1 MLNYKYYY
9 TLQMA
14 TLRTI
19 DIEGKCVKLAQHDI
33 MTLNTSTMFNGQKLL
48 HPFVTKTITKE
59 ITKQGKGN
67 KQIIQTVTDMVYT
80 PEITPDALYDLQHA
94 VRFDMKHDG
103 SCGFLLWDVD
113 KKEFIPYARYD
124 VKKQNSTFPD
134 VPKDGIPCESMPTDP
149 DATHW
154 PHFVPCSSKP
164 KDYKWYLHAFEQ
176 AKKSGKLDRL
186 SNSFTVEYMG
196 KKFNYKPCDGVEQ
209 DAVIVPHG
217 LVTLDIPVEL
227 RTYDGFKK
235 IMEAF
240 PFMEGIIIRG
250 KEKLWKVRRELF
262 SNEDIKLKWPSGS
275 TEKISE
281 LVMFA

>member
-113 KKEFIPYARYD
+113 EKEFIPYARYD
-124 VKKQNSTFPD
+124 VKKQNSTFP
-134 VPKDGIPCESMPTDP
+134 
-149 DATHW
+149 
-154 PHFVPCSSKP
+154 F
-164 KDYKWYLHAFEQ
+164 Q
-176 AKKSGKLDRL
+176 
-186 SNSFTVEYMG
+186 
-196 KKFNYKPCDGVEQ
+196 
-209 DAVIVPHG
+209 
-217 LVTLDIPVEL
+217 
-227 RTYDGFKK
+227 
-235 IMEAF
+235 
-240 PFMEGIIIRG
+240 
-250 KEKLWKVRRELF
+250 
-262 SNEDIKLKWPSGS
+262 
-275 TEKISE
+275 
-281 LVMFA
+281 